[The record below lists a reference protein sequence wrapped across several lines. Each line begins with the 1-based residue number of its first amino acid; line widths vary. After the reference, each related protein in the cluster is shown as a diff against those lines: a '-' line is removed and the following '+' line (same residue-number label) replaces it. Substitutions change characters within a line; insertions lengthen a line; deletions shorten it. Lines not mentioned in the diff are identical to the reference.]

1 MKPKDRVAM
10 VVAVGLI
17 TWGVIALGGMV
28 WRNKSLTEGGAE
40 FFVAIGGA
48 MVAMLVTYFASK
60 NNHNDK

>member
-1 MKPKDRVAM
+1 M